1 MKDRRVY
8 FFLVAALLVFL
19 VQPLVPQFRWLT
31 LTVTGIYLLF
41 ALGFGMASISADKHA
56 RRNGHL

>member
-1 MKDRRVY
+1 MTDRRVY
-8 FFLVAALLVFL
+8 FFLVAALIVFL

-31 LTVTGIYLLF
+31 LTVTVIYLLF
-41 ALGFGMASISADKHA
+41 ALAFALASLSADRHA